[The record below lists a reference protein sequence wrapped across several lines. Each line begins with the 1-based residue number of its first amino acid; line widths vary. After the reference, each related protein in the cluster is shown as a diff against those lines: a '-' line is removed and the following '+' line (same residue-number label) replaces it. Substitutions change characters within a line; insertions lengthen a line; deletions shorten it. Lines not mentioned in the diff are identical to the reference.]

1 MLLCFSLHHSS
12 VPQCSKDKK
21 KKKKEKT
28 PSACLKSLCD
38 LGPAYLRSPVSWNTI
53 YCRPIQLHC
62 VVPTP
67 NSLRALS
74 SCPWLRC
81 CAYYSLYWGHVFPIS
96 VWLCSSLRS
105 QLRWYFFFSSKPV
118 QFQVWVK
125 YSSNELPWWITID
138 LTAIFSDCLLS
149 SLHSPLDCRFWESR
163 GRLPSTYGIPSTSV
177 KVGHHWMLSDSHR
190 IVLDWMEYLGENG
203 KSLKNPFQYCL
214 SPFTSTPQSSAMYS
228 QTTPLPM
235 HRHMHTLA
243 PSPAQN

>member
-81 CAYYSLYWGHVFPIS
+81 CAYYSLYWGHIFPIS

-105 QLRWYFFFSSKPV
+105 QLRWYFFFLA
-118 QFQVWVK
+118 
-125 YSSNELPWWITID
+125 N
-138 LTAIFSDCLLS
+138 LS
-149 SLHSPLDCRFWESR
+149 SFKCGLNIHLMSSHDESPSISLQYLVTAFFLLCIPHWTVGSERAGVGFLLHM
-163 GRLPSTYGIPSTSV
+163 V
-177 KVGHHWMLSDSHR
+177 
-190 IVLDWMEYLGENG
+190 
-203 KSLKNPFQYCL
+203 
-214 SPFTSTPQSSAMYS
+214 
-228 QTTPLPM
+228 
-235 HRHMHTLA
+235 
-243 PSPAQN
+243 SPARLSKLGTIGCSVILTELSWIEWNT